1 MGRLRVPS
9 FLSSRPDGPKGKTA
23 AALVSFSTPDLP
35 GAVTQT
41 PSNQPPAAGAGP
53 APDQEQQTS
62 ASPFMRR
69 TRRLSRPI
77 ASLWTQKSAQSE
89 NEDRNQNQNLSQS
102 QSQSES
108 QTAPSSPPFDA
119 EPLVVP
125 ELEPVFAYLNNQAN
139 KLYQEGYFLKL
150 NDLDTQGQA
159 CPDRQWVEC
168 FGQLVGTVLSIWNAS
183 ALDTAGGQAN
193 ASPSFINLAD
203 ATIKMMETL
212 PTNNE
217 TNQPLQ
223 NVVSI
228 STAGKNRYLLH
239 FDSLHSLTQWTAAMR
254 LTVFENSLLHESYT
268 GALIAGKGKYLN
280 GIKLILEKTTFK
292 YEDWARVRFGAG
304 TPWRRCWCVIS
315 PPGEKE
321 MQLYNR
327 SLKKKSAYDR
337 APTPP
342 KGNIKFYETRKTSKK
357 VAPIATISDAYSAYA
372 IYPQARPLVDQST
385 LVKVEGLVT
394 IGEITSD
401 GFVFVLPEMHNAV
414 SGFETMIRWLFPAY
428 DAFRLYGR
436 PNRLLA
442 DTVSPN
448 SLMFAMPSNKRRG
461 YLDILDVSALIHTQG
476 SENWSAREWRKQLKD
491 ATSRRMTSNAGS
503 SRTSSVSGRRSGKRS
518 SLPQRTG
525 TVRFG
530 SATVGPRN
538 GEPNSSSD
546 TVASNSPTKPGISH
560 TRSESENTGL
570 PSARRGRRSPP
581 FFENNIGEDI
591 PEHPPAPPPELPQT
605 DGPSEVDGTDS
616 RSSPDS
622 GAYMDNTRPA
632 DRLDII
638 QSLEPN
644 PPPQGVP
651 VSPAFSHDPR
661 GTPQF
666 KPQPSPEIGHAAN
679 RMSVGTLDQLVD
691 MNKKNG
697 NSHGL
702 AVAGATAAWN
712 AATDNSKETDNGT
725 GQRADPRGPTLNR
738 LNSIGASSSNYSQGS
753 PITPSD
759 TTSNVNVG
767 VNINITDTPT
777 EGQFPVK
784 QQNGTQNPPLHKPIA
799 RKPVAAE
806 IPIAET
812 ASVRTASTLGSLRD
826 NIDMDALDRIIRRPR
841 SPSPPPPP
849 QPKYTFKQETAVQDD
864 ASSIVAPSYASSHKS
879 SPSVRSIQS
888 VQKPRMGKM
897 KVVGDAMPKTD
908 DLVIG
913 DARYKHPAVT
923 PVEVSSDIPEV
934 DFGPTHTYKPTA
946 RRPGTSDTML
956 LLSSSHQRNPS
967 EGTLATRGR
976 RLSTGRLL
984 EHLNQESN
992 ESPSPPPP
1000 TQEHGRRRSVLWQP
1014 GMVQDSGPVTPGPT
1028 SISAEQFVH
1037 DRASRSQIHLPV
1049 MPTRATPPPPRPASG
1064 DWSAYIRHQSSATHL
1079 PQRPHSRGPSVML
1092 DMPARPS
1099 SRGANTILDV
1109 PARPSSRGA
1118 SVILGPLDAPAR
1130 PSSRGANRMLSQPD
1144 ISGHLSAREKEHVAR
1159 VTGSSFLNLNNNQ
1172 SPQFGS
1178 GLVSTI
1184 DARERE
1190 RKAMKDGFSGQAVQQ
1205 AIAQR
1210 QYQAQ
1215 VQAQA
1220 QAQAQFQLQ
1229 QQFQQPLGT
1238 SPGYAAS
1245 MQFPYLPQQQPQQ
1258 PPQAGYYAPPQGQQ
1272 WQPQYHA

>member
-1 MGRLRVPS
+1 
-9 FLSSRPDGPKGKTA
+9 
-23 AALVSFSTPDLP
+23 
-35 GAVTQT
+35 
-41 PSNQPPAAGAGP
+41 
-53 APDQEQQTS
+53 
-62 ASPFMRR
+62 
-69 TRRLSRPI
+69 
-77 ASLWTQKSAQSE
+77 
-89 NEDRNQNQNLSQS
+89 
-102 QSQSES
+102 
-108 QTAPSSPPFDA
+108 
-119 EPLVVP
+119 
-125 ELEPVFAYLNNQAN
+125 
-139 KLYQEGYFLKL
+139 
-150 NDLDTQGQA
+150 
-159 CPDRQWVEC
+159 
-168 FGQLVGTVLSIWNAS
+168 
-183 ALDTAGGQAN
+183 
-193 ASPSFINLAD
+193 
-203 ATIKMMETL
+203 METL
-212 PTNNE
+212 PTKNE

-268 GALIAGKGKYLN
+268 GALIAGKGKNLN

-327 SLKKKSAYDR
+327 SLKKRSPNDR
-337 APTPP
+337 APYPP

-357 VAPIATISDAYSAYA
+357 VVPIATITDAYSAYA

-394 IGEITSD
+394 IGENTSE
-401 GFVFVLPEMHNAV
+401 GFVFVLPETHNAV

-436 PNRLLA
+436 PTRLLA
-442 DTVSPN
+442 DTVCPN

-476 SENWSAREWRKQLKD
+476 SENWSAREWKKQLKD
-491 ATSRRMTSNAGS
+491 ATSRRMTSNTG
-503 SRTSSVSGRRSGKRS
+503 SRTSSVSGHRSGKRS
-518 SLPQRTG
+518 SLPQRGG

-530 SATVGPRN
+530 SATVGSRN

-546 TVASNSPTKPGISH
+546 TVSSNSPTKPGLSH

-581 FFENNIGEDI
+581 FFEKNIGKDI
-591 PEHPPAPPPELPQT
+591 PEHPPTPPPDIPQT
-605 DGPSEVDGTDS
+605 DGPFESDGNDS

-622 GAYMDNTRPA
+622 GSYMDNNGA
-632 DRLDII
+632 VDRLEIF

-644 PPPQGVP
+644 PPPQAVP

-697 NSHGL
+697 SVNGL

-712 AATDNSKETDNGT
+712 AAKVNKNETDTRKGHQT
-725 GQRADPRGPTLNR
+725 DSRGATLNR
-738 LNSIGASSSNYSQGS
+738 LNSTGGCSSNYSQGS

-767 VNINITDTPT
+767 VNINLADTLI
-777 EGQFPVK
+777 EGLSPVK
-784 QQNGTQNPPLHKPIA
+784 QQQDDAQNSPPLRKPIA

-806 IPIAET
+806 IPVAET
-812 ASVRTASTLGSLRD
+812 ASVRTESTLGSLRD

-849 QPKYTFKQETAVQDD
+849 QPKYTFKQETVVQDD

-879 SPSVRSIQS
+879 SASVRSIQS
-888 VQKPRMGKM
+888 IQKPRMGKM

-913 DARYKHPAVT
+913 DARYKHPAIA

-946 RRPGTSDTML
+946 RRPSTSDTML
-956 LLSSSHQRNPS
+956 LLSSSHQRNSS

-1000 TQEHGRRRSVLWQP
+1000 TQEGERRRSVPWQP
-1014 GMVQDSGPVTPGPT
+1014 GMVPDSGPVIPGPT
-1028 SISAEQFVH
+1028 STSAEQFVH

-1049 MPTRATPPPPRPASG
+1049 MSARATPPPPRPASG
-1064 DWSAYIRHQSSATHL
+1064 DWSTYVRQQSSATHL
-1079 PQRPHSRGPSVML
+1079 PQRPHSRGASIML

-1099 SRGANTILDV
+1099 SRGANAILEAPPRPSSRGPSVILGSPDV

-1118 SVILGPLDAPAR
+1118 
-1130 PSSRGANRMLSQPD
+1130 NWMLSQPD
-1144 ISGHLSAREKEHVAR
+1144 ISSHLSAREQEHVAR

-1172 SPQFGS
+1172 SPQFGT

-1190 RKAMKDGFSGQAVQQ
+1190 RKAMKEGFSGQAVQQ

-1210 QYQAQ
+1210 QYQ

-1220 QAQAQFQLQ
+1220 QAQLQLQ
-1229 QQFQQPLGT
+1229 QQFQQPLST
-1238 SPGYAAS
+1238 PPGYAAS
-1245 MQFPYLPQQQPQQ
+1245 MQFPYFPQQQQQ
-1258 PPQAGYYAPPQGQQ
+1258 PPQQAGYYAPSQGQQ
-1272 WQPQYHA
+1272 WQPQYHT